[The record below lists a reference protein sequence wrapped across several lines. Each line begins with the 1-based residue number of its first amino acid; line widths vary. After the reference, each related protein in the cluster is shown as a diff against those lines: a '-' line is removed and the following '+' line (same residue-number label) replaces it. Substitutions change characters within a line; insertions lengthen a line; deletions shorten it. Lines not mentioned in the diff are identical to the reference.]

1 MTLLDPPVRPSPV
14 VAAPAGLSGFVLE
27 DRERHLFRVA
37 RRAFTEEAVL
47 DAERRSIFDRCWLYL
62 GHGSEIAENG
72 DYLTRSVGGRELVFN
87 RDRGGAVHAFLN
99 TCPHRGATLVR
110 EPRGNAL
117 AFQCFYHGWAFNVNG
132 RFASRYAEG
141 NYGEGHYS
149 GGCADLTPT
158 PRLEHYRD
166 FYFINFDRDAVS
178 LADYLA
184 GAKEYIDLVADHAVA
199 ENGAEGMEIVGGDQ
213 SYFINANWKLLAENS
228 VDAFHGLP
236 THSTYFDYL
245 QAVGGV
251 RPDTGGNLRARMQNL
266 GNGHAVIEYPSPW
279 GRPVARWTPAWG
291 EDKRDVIEAG
301 RARVIQAYGEE
312 RGVRMAEMSRNMV
325 IFPNLVIN
333 DIMAVTIRTFQPLAP
348 DRMAV
353 SAWALGVRGEDE
365 QVRALRL
372 FNFLEFLG
380 PGGLATPDDVEALE
394 CCQRGYRN
402 HREAPWNDISKGM
415 PRGAEPRTDDEEQM
429 RCFWRE
435 WDRRV
440 GEEARA

>member
-1 MTLLDPPVRPSPV
+1 LTLLNH
-14 VAAPAGLSGFVLE
+14 PASKARAHSGFVME

-37 RRAFTEEAVL
+37 RRAFVDEAVL
-47 DAERRSIFDRCWLYL
+47 EAERREIFDHCWLYL
-62 GHGSEIAENG
+62 GHGSEIADNC
-72 DYLTRSVGGRELVFN
+72 DFLTRSVGGRELVFN

-99 TCPHRGATLVR
+99 SCPHRGATLVR
-110 EPRGNAL
+110 EPRGNAIS
-117 AFQCFYHGWAFNVNG
+117 FQCFYHGWAFNVNG

-149 GGCADLTPT
+149 GGCADLTGV

-166 FYFINFDRDAVS
+166 FYFVNFDGNAGS

-184 GAKEYIDLVADHAVA
+184 GAKEIIDLVADQGVD
-199 ENGAEGMEIVGGDQ
+199 GMEIVGSDQ
-213 SYFINANWKLLAENS
+213 KYFINANWKLLAENS
-228 VDAFHGLP
+228 VDGFHGLP

-245 QAVGGV
+245 QNVGDVEMSDAGKNF
-251 RPDTGGNLRARMQNL
+251 RGRAARDL

-279 GRPVARWTPAWG
+279 GRPMARWTPAWG
-291 EDKRDVIEAG
+291 EDKRELIEIQ
-301 RARVIQAYGEE
+301 RARLVQTFGED
-312 RGVRMAEMSRNMV
+312 RGLRMAELSRNMI

-333 DIMAVTIRTFQPLAP
+333 DIMAITVRTFHPIAA

-353 SAWALGVRGEDE
+353 SAWALGVKAEDE
-365 QVRALRL
+365 RLRALRL

-394 CCQRGYRN
+394 SCQRGYRN
-402 HREAPWNDISKGM
+402 LREAAWNDISKGM
-415 PRGAEPRTDDEEQM
+415 PRGADARTDDEEQI

-435 WDRRV
+435 WDRRIAASPAAVAV
-440 GEEARA
+440 GAIG

>member
-1 MTLLDPPVRPSPV
+1 MMLLEPM
-14 VAAPAGLSGFVLE
+14 APATRAASGLVVE

-37 RRAFTEEAVL
+37 RRAFTDAEVL
-47 DAERRSIFDRCWLYL
+47 EAERRAIFDRCWLYI
-62 GHGSEIAENG
+62 GHGSELLQNG
-72 DYLTRSVGGRELVFN
+72 DYLTRRVGGREMVFN
-87 RDRGGAVHAFLN
+87 RDRAGAVHAFLN

-117 AFQCFYHGWAFNVNG
+117 SFQCFYHGWAFNVNG

-149 GGCADLTPT
+149 GGCADLTPA
-158 PRLEHYRD
+158 PRLDQYRD
-166 FYFINFDRDAVS
+166 FFFICFDRDAVE

-184 GAKEYIDLVADHAVA
+184 GAKEYIDLVADHGEA
-199 ENGAEGMEIVGGDQ
+199 GMEIVGGDQ
-213 SYFINANWKLLAENS
+213 TYLIGANWKLLAENS
-228 VDAFHGLP
+228 VDGFHGLP

-245 QAVGGV
+245 QNVGDIDLGAVGQTFRGS
-251 RPDTGGNLRARMQNL
+251 MQDL

-291 EDKRDVIEAG
+291 EDNRAMIEAG
-301 RARVIQAYGEE
+301 RARLVAAYGEA
-312 RGVRMAEMSRNMV
+312 RGLRMAEYSRNMI

-333 DIMAVTIRTFQPLAP
+333 DIMAVTVRTFYPLEP
-348 DRMAV
+348 DRMEV
-353 SAWALGVRGEDE
+353 GAWALGVTGEDE
-365 QVRALRL
+365 RLRALRL

-394 CCQRGYRN
+394 SCQRGYRN
-402 HREAPWNDISKGM
+402 QREAPWNDISKGM
-415 PRGAEPRTDDEEQM
+415 PRGANARTDDEEQI

-440 GEEARA
+440 ASAPALDRVGPAG